1 MEKVISGLVQFKSSS
16 FEDRKELFAEL
27 ANGQSPE
34 VLFITCADSRI
45 DPNLVTQTEPGELF
59 IIRNAG
65 NIVPPHTRVS
75 GGVTASIEYAVAVL
89 GIKHIVVCGH
99 SDCGAM
105 KGALNIAALADLPHV
120 QDWLD
125 HSRAAVEIVKAEH
138 GQASASE
145 LDAVTKQNVLLQLD
159 HLRTHPAVAA
169 KLGTGEIDM
178 HGWVYDIEHGNVA
191 AYDDTQR
198 EFVSIEERYAA
209 LIDASA
215 KTAATA

>member
-1 MEKVISGLVQFKSSS
+1 MKKVISGLVQFKSSS

-45 DPNLVTQTEPGELF
+45 DPNLVTQTEPGDLF

-105 KGALNIAALADLPHV
+105 KGALNISALADLPHV

-125 HSRAAVEIVKAEH
+125 HSRAAVEIVEAKH
-138 GQASASE
+138 GQASLSD

-159 HLRTHPAVAA
+159 HLRTHPSVAA

-191 AYDDTQR
+191 AYDETQR

>member
-16 FEDRKELFAEL
+16 YEERKALFTEL

-65 NIVPPHTRVS
+65 NIVPPHTRS
-75 GGVTASIEYAVAVL
+75 AGGVTASIEYAVAVL

-105 KGALNIAALADLPHV
+105 KGALNTDALSDLPHV
-120 QDWLD
+120 KEWLD
-125 HSRAAVEIVKAEH
+125 HSRAAVEIVKAKH
-138 GQASASE
+138 GQAAISE
-145 LDAVTKQNVLLQLD
+145 LDAVTEQNVLLQLD
-159 HLRTHPAVAA
+159 HLRTHPAVAE
-169 KLGTGEIDM
+169 KVGTGEIDM
-178 HGWVYDIEHGNVA
+178 HGWVYNIEHGTVA
-191 AYDDTQR
+191 AYDETKKR
-198 EFVSIEERYAA
+198 FVSIEERYAA
-209 LIDASA
+209 LIESS
-215 KTAATA
+215 KAATA

>member
-1 MEKVISGLVQFKSSS
+1 MQFKSSS

-45 DPNLVTQTEPGELF
+45 DPNLVTQTEPGDLF

-105 KGALNIAALADLPHV
+105 KGALNISALADLPHV

-125 HSRAAVEIVKAEH
+125 HSRAAVEIVKAKH

-215 KTAATA
+215 KAAATA

>member
-45 DPNLVTQTEPGELF
+45 DPNLVTQTEPGDLF

-198 EFVSIEERYAA
+198 EFV
-209 LIDASA
+209 
-215 KTAATA
+215 

>member
-16 FEDRKELFAEL
+16 YEDRKALFAEL

-65 NIVPPHTRVS
+65 NIVPPHARTA
-75 GGVTASIEYAVAVL
+75 GGVTASIEYAIAAL

-105 KGALNIAALADLPHV
+105 KGALNTEALSDLPHV
-120 QDWLD
+120 KEWLD
-125 HSRAAVEIVKAEH
+125 HTRAAVETVRARH
-138 GQASASE
+138 GKTTLSE
-145 LDAVTKQNVLLQLD
+145 LDEVTKQNVLLQLD
-159 HLRTHPAVAA
+159 HLRTHPAVASR
-169 KLGTGEIDM
+169 LGNGQVDM
-178 HGWVYDIEHGNVA
+178 HGWVYDIEHGTVA
-191 AYDDTQR
+191 AYDETKD

-209 LIDASA
+209 LIAADKKASV
-215 KTAATA
+215 

>member
-1 MEKVISGLVQFKSSS
+1 M
-16 FEDRKELFAEL
+16 
-27 ANGQSPE
+27 
-34 VLFITCADSRI
+34 
-45 DPNLVTQTEPGELF
+45 VTQTEPGDLF

-65 NIVPPHTRVS
+65 NIVPPHTRVA

-105 KGALNIAALADLPHV
+105 KGALTAALADLPHV
-120 QDWLD
+120 QEWLD
-125 HSRAAVEIVKAEH
+125 HSRAAVEIVKAKH

-145 LDAVTKQNVLLQLD
+145 LDAVTKENVLLQLD

-169 KLGTGEIDM
+169 KLGTGAIDM
-178 HGWVYDIEHGNVA
+178 HGWVYDIEHGTVA
-191 AYDDTQR
+191 AYDESQR

-209 LIDASA
+209 LIEASA
-215 KTAATA
+215 KVAVNA

>member
-16 FEDRKELFAEL
+16 FEERKALFADL

-65 NIVPPHTRVS
+65 NIVPPHAKTA
-75 GGVTASIEYAVAVL
+75 GGVTASIEYAIAVL

-105 KGALNIAALADLPHV
+105 KGALNTAALADLPHV
-120 QDWLD
+120 QNWLD
-125 HSRAAVEIVKAEH
+125 HSRAAVEIVKAKQ
-138 GQASASE
+138 GQATISE
-145 LDAVTKQNVLLQLD
+145 LDQVTKQNVLLQLD
-159 HLRTHPAVAA
+159 HLRTHPAVASR
-169 KLGTGEIDM
+169 LGTGEVDM
-178 HGWVYDIEHGNVA
+178 HGWVYNIEHGTVA
-191 AYDDTQR
+191 AYDEMQQ
-198 EFVSIEERYAA
+198 EFVSIEERYAS
-209 LIDASA
+209 LIEAKAAASA
-215 KTAATA
+215 

>member
-16 FEDRKELFAEL
+16 FEERKALFAEL

-65 NIVPPHTRVS
+65 NIVPPHAKVA

-105 KGALNIAALADLPHV
+105 KGALNTAALADLPHV
-120 QDWLD
+120 QNWLD
-125 HSRAAVEIVKAEH
+125 HSRAAVEIVKAKH
-138 GQASASE
+138 GQATISE
-145 LDAVTKQNVLLQLD
+145 LDQVTKQNVLLQLD
-159 HLRTHPAVAA
+159 HLRTHPAVASR
-169 KLGTGEIDM
+169 LGTGEVDM
-178 HGWVYDIEHGNVA
+178 HGWVYNIEHGTVA
-191 AYDDTQR
+191 AYDETQQ
-198 EFVSIEERYAA
+198 EFVSIEERYAS
-209 LIDASA
+209 LIEANAAASA
-215 KTAATA
+215 

>member
-1 MEKVISGLVQFKSSS
+1 M
-16 FEDRKELFAEL
+16 
-27 ANGQSPE
+27 
-34 VLFITCADSRI
+34 
-45 DPNLVTQTEPGELF
+45 VTQTEPGDLF

-65 NIVPPHTRVS
+65 NIVPPHTRVA

-105 KGALNIAALADLPHV
+105 KGALNTAALADLPHV
-120 QDWLD
+120 QEWLD
-125 HSRAAVEIVKAEH
+125 HSRAAVEIVKAKH

-145 LDAVTKQNVLLQLD
+145 LDAVTKENVLLQLD

-178 HGWVYDIEHGNVA
+178 HGWVYDIEYGTVA
-191 AYDDTQR
+191 AYDESQR

-209 LIDASA
+209 LIEASA
-215 KTAATA
+215 KVAVNA

>member
-16 FEDRKELFAEL
+16 FEERKALFAEL

-65 NIVPPHTRVS
+65 NIVPPHAKVA

-105 KGALNIAALADLPHV
+105 KGALNTAALADLPHV
-120 QDWLD
+120 QNWLD
-125 HSRAAVEIVKAEH
+125 HSRAAVEIVKAKH
-138 GQASASE
+138 GQATISE
-145 LDAVTKQNVLLQLD
+145 LDQVTKQNVLLQLD
-159 HLRTHPAVAA
+159 HLRTHPAVASR
-169 KLGTGEIDM
+169 LGTGEVDM
-178 HGWVYDIEHGNVA
+178 HGWVYNIEHGTVA
-191 AYDDTQR
+191 AYDETQQ
-198 EFVSIEERYAA
+198 EFVSIEERYAS
-209 LIDASA
+209 LIKAKAAASA
-215 KTAATA
+215 

>member
-1 MEKVISGLVQFKSSS
+1 MEKVISGLMQFKSSS

-45 DPNLVTQTEPGELF
+45 DPNLVTQTEPGDLF

-198 EFVSIEERYAA
+198 EFVAIEERYAA

>member
-1 MEKVISGLVQFKSSS
+1 MEKVISGLVQFKPSS

-45 DPNLVTQTEPGELF
+45 DPTLVTQTEPGDLF

-65 NIVPPHTRVS
+65 NIVPPHTHVA
-75 GGVTASIEYAVAVL
+75 GGATASIEYAVAVL

-120 QDWLD
+120 QDWLE
-125 HSRAAVEIVKAEH
+125 HSCAAVEIVKAKH
-138 GQASASE
+138 DQASASE
-145 LDAVTKQNVLLQLD
+145 LSAVTKQNVLLQLD

-169 KLGTGEIDM
+169 KLGMGEIDM

-191 AYDDTQR
+191 A
-198 EFVSIEERYAA
+198 
-209 LIDASA
+209 
-215 KTAATA
+215 

>member
-45 DPNLVTQTEPGELF
+45 DPNLVTQTEPGDLF